1 MKRITLILFA
11 AIMCSTANAQTK
23 TDALNEYI
31 NRIDKNLNGTNV
43 TPDSG
48 IVVFKYE
55 RSEVTRHSDGVK
67 NFEAVLKGAAMF
79 QNSVSWGNMKT
90 IIVNGKTFGGL
101 ATATPERVKPLFGD
115 EKPTRS
121 FYTMADS
128 ATMKRGA
135 DGVKQGYDDIS
146 KTFGTAWGYFFGLF
160 EYMLWPILSVGFV
173 ALLWSMIAK
182 LEHQHTGKWYD
193 SVLLHMQ
200 RGASFVLFI
209 IVSIVASFYLLKW
222 LFDASAWDMP
232 LPAKVLIFYGVV
244 YAISWLASFV
254 IPNAKPNNGGFFKS
268 KGGNDEYERKQLQ
281 NRN

>member
-1 MKRITLILFA
+1 MKNTILILIA

-23 TDALNEYI
+23 TEALSAYF
-31 NRIDKNLNGTNV
+31 NGMKV
-43 TPDSG
+43 LCDSG
-48 IVVFKYE
+48 VVVFKYE
-55 RSEVTRHSDGVK
+55 RSDVNRSTDGGK
-67 NFEAVLKGAAMF
+67 TFEDVLKDAAAF
-79 QNSVSWGNMKT
+79 QNGVSYGKLKT
-90 IIVNGKTFGGL
+90 ILLNGKTVKGL
-101 ATATPERVKPLFGD
+101 ATSTHDQAKPLFGD
-115 EKPTRS
+115 EKPRRT
-121 FYTMADS
+121 FATMADS

-146 KTFGTAWGYFFGLF
+146 KTFCTAWGYFFGLF

-209 IVSIVASFYLLKW
+209 IVSAVASFYLLKW

-232 LPAKVLIFYGVV
+232 LPAKVIIFYGIVWV
-244 YAISWLASFV
+244 IAQLSSYV
-254 IPNAKPNNGGFFKS
+254 IPNAKPNSGGFFKS

>member
-1 MKRITLILFA
+1 MKNTILILIA

-23 TDALNEYI
+23 TEALKKYLGGVNAI
-31 NRIDKNLNGTNV
+31 
-43 TPDSG
+43 PDSG
-48 IVVFKYE
+48 VVVFKYE
-55 RSEVTRHSDGVK
+55 TSEATRKTDGTK
-67 NFEAVLKGAAMF
+67 NFETLLRSAAMF
-79 QNSVSWGNMKT
+79 QDNVSWGKLKT
-90 IIVNGKTFGGL
+90 IIVNGRTFASL
-101 ATATPERVKPLFGD
+101 RTSEPTPLFED
-115 EKPTRS
+115 QKPRRT
-121 FYTMADS
+121 FATMADS

-160 EYMLWPILSVGFV
+160 EYMLWPILSIGFV

-209 IVSIVASFYLLKW
+209 IVSVVASFYLLKW

-244 YAISWLASFV
+244 YVISWLASFV
-254 IPNAKPNNGGFFKS
+254 IPNAKPNSGGFFKS
-268 KGGNDEYERKQLQ
+268 KGGGDEYERKQLN

>member
-1 MKRITLILFA
+1 MKNILILFA

-23 TDALNEYI
+23 TEALSAYF
-31 NRIDKNLNGTNV
+31 NGMKV
-43 TPDSG
+43 LCDSG
-48 IVVFKYE
+48 VVVFKYE
-55 RSEVTRHSDGVK
+55 RSDVNRSTDGGK
-67 NFEAVLKGAAMF
+67 TFEDVLKDAAAF
-79 QNSVSWGNMKT
+79 QNGVSYGKLKT
-90 IIVNGKTFGGL
+90 ILLNGKTVKGL
-101 ATATPERVKPLFGD
+101 TTSTPDQVKPLFGD
-115 EKPTRS
+115 EKPRRT
-121 FYTMADS
+121 FATMADS

-160 EYMLWPILSVGFV
+160 EYMLWPILSIGFV

-193 SVLLHMQ
+193 SILLHMQ

-244 YAISWLASFV
+244 YVISWIASFV
-254 IPNAKPNNGGFFKS
+254 IPNAKPNNGGFFKP
-268 KGGNDEYERKQLQ
+268 KGGGNEYEHKQLN

>member
-11 AIMCSTANAQTK
+11 AIMCSTAIFSQSK
-23 TDALNEYI
+23 TEALQKYFGGIPAFCEPAGAVEFHYHGGQI
-31 NRIDKNLNGTNV
+31 NRESAGNQSFETILKSGGFFQDNV
-43 TPDSG
+43 SFG
-48 IVVFKYE
+48 KLKYI
-55 RSEVTRHSDGVK
+55 
-67 NFEAVLKGAAMF
+67 L
-79 QNSVSWGNMKT
+79 
-90 IIVNGKTFGGL
+90 VNGKTVQG
-101 ATATPERVKPLFGD
+101 AMQPTTETKERVKSLFGD
-115 EKPTRS
+115 EKPRRT
-121 FYTMADS
+121 FATMADS

-160 EYMLWPILSVGFV
+160 EYMLWPILSIGFV

-244 YAISWLASFV
+244 YVISWLASFV
-254 IPNAKPNNGGFFKS
+254 IPNAKPNSGGFFKP
-268 KGGNDEYERKQLQ
+268 KGGGNEYEHKQLN

>member
-11 AIMCSTANAQTK
+11 AIMCSTANGQTK
-23 TDALNEYI
+23 TDALSAYF
-31 NRIDKNLNGTNV
+31 NGMKV
-43 TPDSG
+43 LCDSG
-48 IVVFKYE
+48 VVVFKYE
-55 RSEVTRHSDGVK
+55 RSDVNRSTDGGK
-67 NFEAVLKGAAMF
+67 TFEDVLKDAAAF
-79 QNSVSWGNMKT
+79 QNTVSYGKLKT
-90 IIVNGKTFGGL
+90 ILLNGKTVKGL
-101 ATATPERVKPLFGD
+101 ATSTPDQVRPLFGD
-115 EKPTRS
+115 EKPRRT
-121 FYTMADS
+121 FATMADS

-160 EYMLWPILSVGFV
+160 EYMLWPILSIGFV

-232 LPAKVLIFYGVV
+232 LPAKVLIFYGLV

-268 KGGNDEYERKQLQ
+268 KGGGDDYERKQLQ

>member
-1 MKRITLILFA
+1 MKNTILILFA
-11 AIMCSTANAQTK
+11 AMMCSTANAQTK
-23 TDALNEYI
+23 TEALQKYFSGIPAFCEPAGAVEFHYHGGQI
-31 NRIDKNLNGTNV
+31 NRESEGNQSFESILKSGGFFQDNV
-43 TPDSG
+43 SFG
-48 IVVFKYE
+48 KLKYI
-55 RSEVTRHSDGVK
+55 
-67 NFEAVLKGAAMF
+67 L
-79 QNSVSWGNMKT
+79 
-90 IIVNGKTFGGL
+90 VNGKTVQG
-101 ATATPERVKPLFGD
+101 ATHPTTEAKEGVKPLFGD
-115 EKPTRS
+115 EKPRRT
-121 FYTMADS
+121 FATMADS

-244 YAISWLASFV
+244 YVISWLASFV
-254 IPNAKPNNGGFFKS
+254 IPNAKPNSGGFFKP
-268 KGGNDEYERKQLQ
+268 KGGGNEYEHKQLS